1 MSPVTTRLP
10 FFPIQPGVYP
20 YINTSAL
27 EGPGGK
33 PAQPIPA
40 IVGPCLGGKPG
51 EALYFQAPQALES
64 VLRGGPAY
72 DCARFALSA
81 SQYQVCVVRPGAPLQ
96 GKLELSGATGH
107 PIELV
112 AKEYGSW
119 TNQIQ
124 VTVLAKNVVV
134 VQYTDP
140 TGVVYKE
147 TFEPGESATAAQVVA
162 AINEGTGG
170 YPSQWVTA
178 VSKTG
183 TMPLTVTSVKSL
195 AGGTDEL
202 EPEAEA
208 YTNALK
214 VLEPEPISIVV
225 AATSTA
231 SVHAQVQTHCNNM
244 SAPLARHERTFLFG
258 GETGESTGQT
268 ITRATNLKDK
278 RGQIVYPGGYDYSTS
293 GILTLYAP
301 FYMAARVAGMHCA
314 QSDVAVSLTHQDI
327 EIVSPERKL
336 SSVQGSDLDQLLTA
350 GVTPIAPAIT
360 PGSYWLTDDLSTWT
374 STEYFKDFHK
384 IRTADYVGQEAR
396 AQLEP
401 KFVGNKILDG
411 TVNDVQVAAEQF
423 LESLQLEGI
432 IRAWEKPSVSYV
444 EPRTFLVSLPV
455 MIPETLKFIPVQI
468 ALQPAATA
476 GSAGSK

>member
-27 EGPGGK
+27 EGPGGR
-33 PAQPIPA
+33 PAQPITA
-40 IVGPCLGGKPG
+40 IVGPCLGGKPN
-51 EALYFQAPQALES
+51 EALYFQSPQALES

-72 DCARFALSA
+72 DCARFNLSA
-81 SQYQVCVVRPGAPLQ
+81 SGYQVCVVRPGSPLP

-107 PIELV
+107 PVELV

-119 TNQIQ
+119 TNAIQ
-124 VTVLAKNVVV
+124 VTVLAKNVIV

-147 TFEPGESATAAQVVA
+147 TFEPGESATAAQVIA

-183 TMPLTVTSVKSL
+183 TMPLTAASVKSL
-195 AGGTDEL
+195 TGGTDEL

-225 AATSTA
+225 AATGTA
-231 SVHAQVQTHCNNM
+231 SVHAQVQTHCDNM
-244 SAPLARHERTFLFG
+244 SAPLARHERTFVFG
-258 GETGESTGQT
+258 GAVGETTGQT

-278 RGQIVYPGGYDYSTS
+278 RGQLVYPGGYDYSTS
-293 GILTLYAP
+293 GNLTLYDP

-314 QSDVAVSLTHQDI
+314 QPDVAIALTHQQI
-327 EIVSPERKL
+327 EIVAPERKL

-350 GVTPIAPAIT
+350 GVTPIAPSVT

-396 AQLEP
+396 FRLEP
-401 KFVGNKILDG
+401 KFVGAKILDG
-411 TVNDVQVAAEQF
+411 SVNDVKVAAEQF

-432 IRAWEKPSVSYV
+432 IRAWLPPTVTYV
-444 EPRTFLVSLPV
+444 EPRTFLLGMPV
-455 MIPETLKFIPVQI
+455 LIPETLKFIPVQV

-476 GSAGSK
+476 GSSGSL

>member
-1 MSPVTTRLP
+1 MTVTTRLP
-10 FFPIQPGVYP
+10 FYPIQPGVYP

-33 PAQPIPA
+33 PAQPIVA
-40 IVGPCLGGKPG
+40 IVGPCLGGKPE
-51 EALYFQAPQALES
+51 EALYFQSPQALES
-64 VLRGGPAY
+64 VIRGGPAY

-81 SQYQVCVVRPGAPLQ
+81 SGYQVCVVRPGTPLQ
-96 GKLELSGATGH
+96 GKLELTGASAH
-107 PIELV
+107 PVVLT

-119 TNQIQ
+119 TNAIQ
-124 VTVLAKNVVV
+124 VTVLANNVVV
-134 VQYTDP
+134 IQYTDS

-147 TFEPGESATAAQVVA
+147 TFEPGVSATAAQVVA

-178 VSKTG
+178 ATATG
-183 TMPLTVTSVKSL
+183 TMPLTAASVKSL
-195 AGGTDEL
+195 TGGTDEST
-202 EPEAEA
+202 PAAEA

-225 AATSTA
+225 GATPTA
-231 SVHAQVQTHCNNM
+231 SVHAQIQTHCDNL
-244 SAPLARHERTFLFG
+244 SQPLARHERTFVFG
-258 GETGESTGQT
+258 GETGETTGET

-293 GILTLYAP
+293 GALTLYAP

-314 QSDVAVSLTHQDI
+314 QPDVATALTHQTI
-327 EIVSPERKL
+327 EIVAPERKL

-350 GVTPIAPAIT
+350 GVTPIAPSVT
-360 PGSYWLTDDLSTWT
+360 PGSYWLTDDRSTWT
-374 STEYFKDFHK
+374 STEYFQDFHK

-396 AQLEP
+396 FQLEP
-401 KFVGNKILDG
+401 KFVGSKILNG
-411 TVNDVQVAAEQF
+411 SVNDVKVAAEQF

-432 IRAWEKPSVSYV
+432 IRAWLPPTVTYV
-444 EPRTFLVSLPV
+444 EPRTFLLGLPV
-455 MIPETLKFIPVQI
+455 LLPETLKFIPVQV

-476 GSAGSK
+476 GSSGSL